1 MECVPEHG
9 FNVAGIL
16 EVHGLPNGIGVNVV
30 VLGLQAR
37 QDLLHLVLGWVSK
50 TTPSSSLMSTRNS
63 HGAGGGTRTH
73 TLLRASDFK
82 SETSAISSLRHT
94 KKPLGFLS
102 PKGFSRHLWLRQ
114 MTCSTEAPRRTDN
127 NKPVSGPDW
136 FKSRCLRAPVGSVEI
151 KHIVLL
157 LRENLKNVLQSE
169 RHNQSHCGIV
179 SCGIA
184 RWATGTR
191 VGCPV
196 FAGPRHHEGNTFL
209 PATLDSETTSCAV

>member
-37 QDLLHLVLGWVSK
+37 QDLLHLVLGWQMVLGWVSK

-82 SETSAISSLRHT
+82 SETSAISSLRHI
-94 KKPLGFLS
+94 KKAPGLS
-102 PKGFSRHLWLRQ
+102 IAQGLSCDLW
-114 MTCSTEAPRRTDN
+114 
-127 NKPVSGPDW
+127 
-136 FKSRCLRAPVGSVEI
+136 
-151 KHIVLL
+151 
-157 LRENLKNVLQSE
+157 
-169 RHNQSHCGIV
+169 
-179 SCGIA
+179 
-184 RWATGTR
+184 
-191 VGCPV
+191 
-196 FAGPRHHEGNTFL
+196 
-209 PATLDSETTSCAV
+209 